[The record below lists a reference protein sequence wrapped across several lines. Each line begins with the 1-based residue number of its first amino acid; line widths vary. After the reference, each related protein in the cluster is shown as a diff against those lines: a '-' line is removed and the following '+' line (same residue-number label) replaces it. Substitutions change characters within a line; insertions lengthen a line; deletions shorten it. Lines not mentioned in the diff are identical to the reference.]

1 MIVESFKTDEFTD
14 FVGRIHRVVTVATLK
29 KNEYDE
35 GYIISLGFA
44 VCNPKD
50 EYKRKLAETIA
61 RGRARKEVDYIEIYC
76 PPAVIDLASVAR
88 NFMKFIQSNPEYVIH
103 GYDKSKE
110 RFNKITKDLSPAF
123 LAQAK
128 KVYICNG
135 DDLVAVQGYAD
146 AINYSQKLAADN

>member
-29 KNEYDE
+29 KSEYSR

-50 EYKRKLAETIA
+50 EYKWKLAETIA
-61 RGRARKEVDYIEIYC
+61 RGRAGKEVDYIEVCC
-76 PPAVIDLASVAR
+76 PPAVIDLTNIAR
-88 NFMKFIQSNPEYVIH
+88 NFMNFIKSNPEYVIH

-135 DDLVAVQGYAD
+135 DDLTAVQGYAD
-146 AINYSQKLAADN
+146 AINYSQKLAANN